1 MSAAGDRLAAF
12 SSPVSAKERIPHY
25 RNLLYGEHKAGKT
38 IAACHCGRTPLLFSC
53 DNGWVS
59 LKDWPELNHV
69 MVDECQNLK
78 HFEVFV
84 KALVDD
90 DPLYRAI
97 DHIIVD
103 PFNMLVDMYIDYLQD
118 NYSPS
123 SADARVH
130 WTKIPGAPDL
140 DSKPFT
146 TAGMG
151 DYHAVR
157 NHFRKIIYPL
167 FRINKHVTLICHER
181 EPSFMDKHRDIR
193 AALPGKTLAMVA
205 QSVDF
210 ISHMMEDEGKRTVNF
225 KPSARE
231 DAGSRF
237 RYLHGKV
244 ISADRLPEI
253 YTKWDGT
260 TNV

>member
-1 MSAAGDRLAAF
+1 MSAAGDKLAAYSGP
-12 SSPVSAKERIPHY
+12 SSARERTPYY

-38 IAACHCGRTPLLFSC
+38 IAASFCGKRPALFSA

-59 LKDWPELNHV
+59 LKDWSELDHV
-69 MVDECQNLK
+69 IVDECQSLK
-78 HFEVFV
+78 HFEVYV
-84 KALVDD
+84 KALIDD
-90 DPLYRAI
+90 EPMYREI
-97 DHIIVD
+97 DHVIVD
-103 PFNMLVDMYIDYLQD
+103 PFNLIVNLYIDYLQD

-123 SADARVH
+123 SADARVY
-130 WTKIPGAPDL
+130 WTKIAGAPDL

-151 DYHAVR
+151 DYQAVR
-157 NHFRKIIYPL
+157 NYFRKIIYPL
-167 FRINKHVTLICHER
+167 FRIPKHVTLICHER

-193 AALPGKTLAMVA
+193 AALPGQTLSMVA

-210 ISHMMEDEGKRTVNF
+210 ISHMIEDEGKRTISF

-237 RYLHGKV
+237 RHLHGKV
-244 ISADRLPEI
+244 IRAEDLPKI

-260 TNV
+260 